1 MLAPFEED
9 VASLRSRPAP
19 IIAQERV
26 KGTSRI
32 ENPLHGAGS
41 GRQARCVWLGST
53 SRAVSVKPISALCPQ
68 LHQGLWRRP
77 LGGALLCRHS
87 GPRTGHAP
95 RPHPRR
101 AGSSVVGCRPYNL
114 FDPSRPGSLP
124 GLGSLPDIRKIGQ
137 NYENVRKIAWTWV
150 EKCGKLMTGLI
161 FDDKATHSIISMYQ
175 HFVRSYMTFVLSLRK
190 ALFS

>member
-53 SRAVSVKPISALCPQ
+53 SRAAIRQAARD
-68 LHQGLWRRP
+68 GA
-77 LGGALLCRHS
+77 GG
-87 GPRTGHAP
+87 
-95 RPHPRR
+95 R
-101 AGSSVVGCRPYNL
+101 AGV
-114 FDPSRPGSLP
+114 
-124 GLGSLPDIRKIGQ
+124 
-137 NYENVRKIAWTWV
+137 
-150 EKCGKLMTGLI
+150 
-161 FDDKATHSIISMYQ
+161 DDE
-175 HFVRSYMTFVLSLRK
+175 
-190 ALFS
+190 